1 MKNLIKAYDN
11 ANCAIVDA
19 SNEIMQNIYFN
30 LLRPAKGESVTL
42 EAPGFELV
50 AVVLSGRCSIAA
62 GDVQFAQV
70 GRRADI
76 WSGSADSVYAGS
88 GRTLKVTA
96 LTDGVEV
103 AVAGG
108 VCEVDYPPFRV
119 TPDQVQSVVVGSSD
133 TKSKR
138 EIFHILG
145 KNAANRAGRL
155 LVSELYAEEGCWSG
169 YPPHKH
175 DVDREGETNHAEIY
189 HYRFDPETGFGAQ
202 LHYFDDGRTDAA
214 MTRHGDTYL
223 LPAGYH
229 PTVTSPGHC
238 SYVFTIL
245 VGGTERG
252 LVQHFDPTHKQ
263 LQNLIPGLAGMR
275 ELFK

>member
-1 MKNLIKAYDN
+1 MQYLIKAYDN
-11 ANCAIVDA
+11 ENRAIADA
-19 SNEIMQNIYFN
+19 SSEAMQDTYFN
-30 LLRPAKGESVTL
+30 LVRPGKGESVRL
-42 EAPGFELV
+42 DVPGFELV
-50 AVVLSGRCSIAA
+50 AVVLSGRCTIAA
-62 GDVQFAQV
+62 GDVQFDEV

-76 WSGSADSVYAGS
+76 WSGPADSVYAGT
-88 GRTLKVTA
+88 GRTLEITA
-96 LTDGVEV
+96 LTEGVEV

-108 VCEVDYPPFRV
+108 VCEGEYAPFRV
-119 TPDQVQSVVVGSSD
+119 MPDDVQSVVVGSSD
-133 TKSKR
+133 TKSRR

-145 KNAANRAGRL
+145 QNAVDRAGRL

-175 DVDREGETNHAEIY
+175 DEERDGETNHAEIY

-202 LHYFDDGRTDAA
+202 LHYFDDGRADAA

-229 PTVTSPGHC
+229 PTVTSPGHR

-245 VGGTERG
+245 VGRDQRG
-252 LVQHFDPTHKQ
+252 LVQHFDPAHKH
-263 LQNLIPGLAGMR
+263 LQDVIPGLDGMR
-275 ELFK
+275 DMFK